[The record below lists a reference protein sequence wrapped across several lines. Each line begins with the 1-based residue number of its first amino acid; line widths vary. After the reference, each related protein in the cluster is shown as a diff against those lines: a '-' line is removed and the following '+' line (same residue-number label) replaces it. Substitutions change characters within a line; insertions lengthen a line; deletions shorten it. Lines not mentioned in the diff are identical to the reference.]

1 MPEAARYSAIEVLR
15 DGSRVEIRALRPE
28 DRAAVLAAVDHTSA
42 RSLYR
47 RVFAARRSFTERE
60 IAFFVNVDFTNHVA
74 LIAVVKH
81 DDGGEEIVGGGRYVM
96 LQPGRAEAAFT
107 VVDQFQGRGL
117 GTVLLRHLA
126 AVAGGAGIHELVA
139 EVLPDNTPMLEV
151 FEHSGF
157 PLTSRREPGV
167 VHVTLRLR

>member
-1 MPEAARYSAIEVLR
+1 VEV
-15 DGSRVEIRALRPE
+15 GV
-28 DRAAVLAAVDHTSA
+28 VLQG
-42 RSLYR
+42 
-47 RVFAARRSFTERE
+47 FA
-60 IAFFVNVDFTNHVA
+60 
-74 LIAVVKH
+74 
-81 DDGGEEIVGGGRYVM
+81 GGRYVM

-107 VVDQFQGRGL
+107 VVDQHQGRGL

-126 AVAGGAGIHELVA
+126 AIAAGAGIDEFVA